1 MVQAIIDISEHA
13 NRVLAILKAKH
24 GLNDKSQAIE
34 LMAMEYEEKVL
45 EPALR
50 PEYVKKLRKIE
61 KEPRIKV
68 SNFRKHF
75 GLKA

>member
-1 MVQAIIDISEHA
+1 MVQAVIDISEHA
-13 NRVLAILKAKH
+13 NRVLAVVKAKH

-50 PEYVKKLRKIE
+50 PEYVEKLKKIRKGKFIRVKNF
-61 KEPRIKV
+61 KE
-68 SNFRKHF
+68 HF
-75 GLKA
+75 GL

>member
-1 MVQAIIDISEHA
+1 MVQAVIDISEHA
-13 NRVLAILKAKH
+13 NRVLAVVKAKH

-50 PEYVKKLRKIE
+50 PEYAEKLKKIRKGKFIRVKNF
-61 KEPRIKV
+61 KE
-68 SNFRKHF
+68 HF
-75 GLKA
+75 GL